1 MSDIKAVVEKPR
13 TLAVYSSMT
22 LNDFYMVSEVWYTDY
37 DEHYD
42 RLPDGQKREKPMEGY
57 VRISEPVE
65 VHFAAINQ
73 DEIVARA
80 VESLNAE
87 ERKVIDELNQKLAQI
102 REKRSQL
109 LALTHEV
116 AS

>member
-1 MSDIKAVVEKPR
+1 MSDIKAAVEKPR
-13 TLAVYSSMT
+13 FVALYSSMT
-22 LNDFYMVSEVWYTDY
+22 IQHYMLCEVFYRDH
-37 DEHYD
+37 DEHYN
-42 RLPDGQKREKPMEGY
+42 RLPEGQKREAPLQGY
-57 VRISEPVE
+57 VRVSEPVE
-65 VHFAAINQ
+65 VQFIAINQ

-80 VESLNAE
+80 VESLNEE